1 MTQYNVYKIINDD
14 MPGLVYYGSTMN
26 TLNKRF
32 FGHKNSKRYKSSKLF
47 EIGQPKIIQLHVFDN
62 ELDMYKKEREYIE
75 NNECLNVSI
84 PSLKKKDYSKGKIYK
99 IVNDDFP
106 DLVYYG
112 STITSLKKRFS
123 KHKDNSCTSKKLF
136 ETNNVRVE
144 LVEDYPCETKRELE
158 TREKY
163 YILKFECINRFVPAQ
178 TEEEKKEYIK
188 SSSKIYRDKDPE
200 RYKRYYENNLEKL
213 KIRKQIYYEN
223 EKEKIKLRNK
233 NWRKKNPEKVKELA
247 KRSND
252 KRRQVKYTCECGSTF
267 NKCSKKE
274 HERTKKHKNFLDTI
288 YNGI

>member
-1 MTQYNVYKIINDD
+1 MTEYKVYKMINDD
-14 MPGLVYYGSTMN
+14 MPGLVYYGSTNQKMN
-26 TLNKRF
+26 NRF
-32 FGHKNSKRYKSSKLF
+32 LQHKYNSSYKKVKSSKLF
-47 EIGQPKIIQLHVFDN
+47 EIGEPKIIQLDVFDN

-75 NNECLNVSI
+75 NNECLNAAL
-84 PSLKKKDYSKGKIYK
+84 PSLKTKDYSKGKIYK

-112 STITSLKKRFS
+112 STIQNIKRRFGQ
-123 KHKDNSCTSKKLF
+123 HKDNSCTSKKLF

-178 TEEEKKEYIK
+178 TKEEKKEYIK

-200 RYKRYYENNLEKL
+200 RHKRYYENNLEKE

-223 EKEKIKLRNK
+223 KKEKINLRNK
-233 NWRKKNPEKVKELA
+233 NWRKNNPEKVKELS
-247 KRSND
+247 KRSNT
-252 KRRQVKYTCECGSTF
+252 KRKLNKKICECGSIVGDMTR
-267 NKCSKKE
+267 
-274 HERTKKHKNFLDTI
+274 HERTIKHKNYLDTL
-288 YNGI
+288 